1 MEPLLDIKNAARFLN
16 VSEITIRRW
25 TNSGK
30 LKCYRVGGKKERR
43 FQMADLEGILEDS
56 KDLNPRPLGFGD
68 QKVPAG
74 SHMTHFYSEDKE
86 AFEVSVLY
94 LLEGIRRGDA
104 LLAVMPPQKGEKL
117 LQYFALNRY
126 PVGNWVERGR
136 LTLSDGMDSPGEMI
150 RYLTG
155 FGAGPAEFRV
165 VGDMLWTFRKGWDLD
180 ALRNL
185 EQSPALAPPVGK
197 GLLLC
202 QYSLEEF
209 SGAHIMMASELHEQ
223 IIYKGRVNES
233 PYYVQ
238 LNKRHRLKQGG

>member
-1 MEPLLDIKNAARFLN
+1 MEHLLDIKDAAGFLN

-43 FQMADLEGILEDS
+43 FQMTDLEEMLEDS
-56 KDLNPRPLGFGD
+56 KGLKPRPLGFED

-94 LLEGIRRGDA
+94 LLEGISRGDA
-104 LLAVMPPQKGEKL
+104 LLAVMPPQKGEEL
-117 LQYFALNRY
+117 LQYFAHNRY
-126 PVGNWVERGR
+126 PVGNWVESGR

-155 FGAGPAEFRV
+155 FGAGPSEFRV
-165 VGDMLWTFRKGWDLD
+165 VGDMSWTFRKGWDL
-180 ALRNL
+180 ATLRTL
-185 EQSPALAPPVGK
+185 EQAPALAPPVEK

-202 QYSLEEF
+202 QYSLEDF
-209 SGAHIMMASELHEQ
+209 SGAHIMMAAECHRQTL
-223 IIYKGRVNES
+223 YKGKVKES
-233 PYYVQ
+233 PYCPAI
-238 LNKRHRLKQGG
+238 KEPSK